1 MPSEQLTFT
10 IAASGDDGEA
20 VGQFNFTYPPP
31 SATGT
36 DSDDP
41 NFATRKTLLGITFDV
56 RTGLLRWDT
65 SAIPDYA
72 TVTAA
77 TLRVWCLSKSDADG
91 RSLLAEWY
99 THDGSIGFDDW
110 TSTEASDAH
119 SGTALASITT
129 GAYNNFTLQNLENIN
144 KSGYSGLRTHISG
157 GQPVGNNFVAFE
169 TIEGGVHNP
178 PQLIVTFDTNEQ
190 EARPVATDTAGAW
203 TAEPSG
209 TLHANTADDDDAT
222 FAELDDGSD
231 PSTMILDLD
240 TLLEPVAGDGSLT
253 IRARRI
259 D

>member
-20 VGQFNFTYPPP
+20 VGQFNSSYPPP

-77 TLRVWCLSKSDADG
+77 TLRMWALSKADQDG
-91 RSLLAEWY
+91 SRSLLAEWY

-110 TSTEASDAH
+110 TSTTGDDAH
-119 SGTALASITT
+119 SGTTLASIATA
-129 GAYNNFTLQNLENIN
+129 AYKDFALQNVENIN
-144 KSGYSGLRTHISG
+144 KSGYTGLRTHISG
-157 GQPVGNNFVAFE
+157 GQPTANNFIAFA
-169 TIEGGVHNP
+169 TIEEGTHNP
-178 PQLIVTFDTNEQ
+178 PQLIVTFDTNDQ
-190 EARPVATDTAGAW
+190 EIRPDGTSVAGNW
-203 TAEPSG
+203 TAQPSG

-222 FAELDDGSD
+222 YADLNQGDD
-231 PSTMILDLD
+231 PSTMVL
-240 TLLEPVAGDGSLT
+240 TLPTPSAPDEGEGAVV
-253 IRARRI
+253 IRLGRT
-259 D
+259 